1 MRSEQQ
7 LQSIAGMCSPTV
19 RNTPDSQL
27 MERVTEGDGGGRQ
40 KEGEKEMGGGWRAR
54 KTEGG
59 EGSKKNLDLAR
70 KSGQEG
76 AAVTY
81 KSVAVMEGR

>member
-1 MRSEQQ
+1 MRQPEIFHHHHPHRLGKKAKLSLSQE
-7 LQSIAGMCSPTV
+7 LGSWGM
-19 RNTPDSQL
+19 
-27 MERVTEGDGGGRQ
+27 EG
-40 KEGEKEMGGGWRAR
+40 KGE
-54 KTEGG
+54 
-59 EGSKKNLDLAR
+59 KNLDLAR

>member
-1 MRSEQQ
+1 MRRGCFE
-7 LQSIAGMCSPTV
+7 AGWDLPHHHHPHRLGKKTKLSL
-19 RNTPDSQL
+19 SQEL
-27 MERVTEGDGGGRQ
+27 GA
-40 KEGEKEMGGGWRAR
+40 GGWRGR
-54 KTEGG
+54 G
-59 EGSKKNLDLAR
+59 KKNLDLAR

>member
-1 MRSEQQ
+1 MIIIDYNMRRGCFE
-7 LQSIAGMCSPTV
+7 AGHHHHHPHRLGKKTKLSL
-19 RNTPDSQL
+19 SQEL
-27 MERVTEGDGGGRQ
+27 GGA
-40 KEGEKEMGGGWRAR
+40 GGWRGR
-54 KTEGG
+54 G
-59 EGSKKNLDLAR
+59 KKNLDLAR

>member
-1 MRSEQQ
+1 MF
-7 LQSIAGMCSPTV
+7 GMFRGSLGSSTPPPPTQTGQEDQV
-19 RNTPDSQL
+19 EPQPGA
-27 MERVTEGDGGGRQ
+27 V
-40 KEGEKEMGGGWRAR
+40 GGWGM
-54 KTEGG
+54 EGKG
-59 EGSKKNLDLAR
+59 EKNLDLAR

>member
-1 MRSEQQ
+1 MRGGCFE
-7 LQSIAGMCSPTV
+7 AGWDLPHHHPHTLGKKTKLSL
-19 RNTPDSQL
+19 SQEL
-27 MERVTEGDGGGRQ
+27 GSW
-40 KEGEKEMGGGWRAR
+40 GWRGR
-54 KTEGG
+54 G
-59 EGSKKNLDLAR
+59 KKNLDLAR

>member
-1 MRSEQQ
+1 MRRGCFEAAWDLPHHHHPHRLGKKTKLSLSQE
-7 LQSIAGMCSPTV
+7 LGGAGG
-19 RNTPDSQL
+19 
-27 MERVTEGDGGGRQ
+27 MEGKGM
-40 KEGEKEMGGGWRAR
+40 KHM
-54 KTEGG
+54 
-59 EGSKKNLDLAR
+59 DLAR